1 MKEYFQRERER
12 EVTSWIRQGA
22 GIPEVSGDLRHRVL
36 DQAHWVQREQHAT
49 SKLWLVCL
57 AISAVIQ
64 LMYSLVPGSGRV
76 RQVSMESASWADSLS
91 TLPSAEMELSRYVL
105 TWSGPIPSEVR
116 GVEQVGEGERTTP
129 AWYLL
134 RARTDPEIFSRS
146 GHSS

>member
-1 MKEYFQRERER
+1 MNEYFQRERER

-22 GIPEVSGDLRHRVL
+22 GLPEVSDDLCHRVL

-57 AISAVIQ
+57 AISVVIQ
-64 LMYSLVPGSGRV
+64 LMYSLVPASGRV
-76 RQVSMESASWADSLS
+76 REVSMEAASWADSLS
-91 TLPSAEMELSRYVL
+91 TLPSAEMELPRYVL
-105 TWSGPIPSEVR
+105 TWSGPIPRDVR
-116 GVEQVGEGERTTP
+116 DVNTEDCTAP

-146 GHSS
+146 GRSS